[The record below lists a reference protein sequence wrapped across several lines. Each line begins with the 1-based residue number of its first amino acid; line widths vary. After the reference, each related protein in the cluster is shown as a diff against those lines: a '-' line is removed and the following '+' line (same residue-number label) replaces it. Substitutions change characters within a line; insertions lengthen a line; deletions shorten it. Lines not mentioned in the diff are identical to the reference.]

1 MQNIAEISI
10 KYEPNFKMSEL
21 PKVSSSKDAYDILS
35 DSWEDIVYRESFK
48 ILLLNRG
55 NKVLGISTI
64 SKGGISGTAA
74 DPKIIFQIAIKAN
87 ASSIILAH
95 NHPSGN
101 LKYSTQDLALTKKII
116 AAGKMLEIEVL
127 DHIILTDSGYY
138 SFADYGMIK
147 E

>member
-1 MQNIAEISI
+1 MHNIAEISI

-21 PKVSSSKDAYDILS
+21 PKVSSSKDAYVILS
-35 DSWEDIVYRESFK
+35 GNWEEMVYRESFK
-48 ILLLNRG
+48 IILLNRG
-55 NKVLGISTI
+55 NKALGISTI
-64 SKGGISGTAA
+64 SKGGISGTVA

-101 LKYSTQDLALTKKII
+101 MKYSTQDLALTKKIT
-116 AAGKMLEIEVL
+116 AAGKTLDVAVL

-138 SFADYGMIK
+138 SFADNGLI